1 MTDYRK
7 NGSAVGGGGAGLPA
21 ATGAGEVPVST
32 GAGTT
37 YAASPISDEI
47 GGVLAAFLGGVLG
60 QTVIGDGAG
69 DVTMTSADVSALL
82 AASNAAA
89 ARSALGL
96 ASVPTAPV
104 ALGTAYNAGTADA
117 IYADVVP
124 APADAWGPGR
134 TLVYL
139 FRSLGTLGAANILA
153 MHADAA
159 TTVAR
164 GWHLRAG
171 DNAGARG
178 EISLILAGLPAVL
191 TVVPLPG
198 ADFTGADGV
207 HCLACA
213 ILNTGEIRYSWDGG
227 AVATV
232 AAIPG
237 TYVPAQAGDPWRI
250 GSSAVSGGGFAA
262 TTVQPIALRTY
273 STVLSDADL
282 VAVAA
287 DRASYLLAD
296 PAAGT
301 LSNDLAA
308 TQFRGAA
315 TVIDRA
321 SSQRWRLV
329 GALLVHEQAP

>member
-7 NGSAVGGGGAGLPA
+7 NGGAVGGGGGAPSGTGVVTVTSGVYDVPSSTDDVVVSGLS
-21 ATGAGEVPVST
+21 GLV
-32 GAGTT
+32 
-37 YAASPISDEI
+37 
-47 GGVLAAFLGGVLG
+47 GGVLG
-60 QTVIGDGAG
+60 EAIVGDGAG
-69 DVTMTSADVSALL
+69 SVQQTSADVSALL
-82 AASNAAA
+82 ASADAAA

-117 IYADVVP
+117 IYVDAVP
-124 APADAWGPGR
+124 SPADAFGPGR
-134 TLVYL
+134 SLVYL
-139 FRSLGTLGAANILA
+139 FRSLGTLGAANVLA
-153 MHADAA
+153 MHADTT

-171 DNAGARG
+171 DNASARG
-178 EISLILAGLPAVL
+178 ELSLILAGLPAVL
-191 TVVPLPG
+191 AIVPLPG

-213 ILNTGEIRYSWDGG
+213 ITAPGVVRYSWDGG

-250 GSSAVSGGGFAA
+250 GSSAHVVASYAA

-308 TQFRGAA
+308 LQFRGAA
-315 TVIDRA
+315 TAIDRA

-329 GALLVHEQAP
+329 GALLAHEQAP

>member
-1 MTDYRK
+1 VTDYRK
-7 NGSAVGGGGAGLPA
+7 NGGAVGGGGGAPSGTGVVTVTSGVYDVPSSTDDVVVLGLS
-21 ATGAGEVPVST
+21 GLV
-32 GAGTT
+32 
-37 YAASPISDEI
+37 
-47 GGVLAAFLGGVLG
+47 GGVLG
-60 QTVIGDGAG
+60 EAIVGDGAG
-69 DVTMTSADVSALL
+69 SVQQTSADVSALL
-82 AASNAAA
+82 ASADAAA

-117 IYADVVP
+117 IYVDAVP
-124 APADAWGPGR
+124 SPADAFGPGR
-134 TLVYL
+134 SLVYL
-139 FRSLGTLGAANILA
+139 FRSLGTLGAANVLA
-153 MHADAA
+153 MHADTT

-171 DNAGARG
+171 DNASARG
-178 EISLILAGLPAVL
+178 ELSLILAGLPAVL

-213 ILNTGEIRYSWDGG
+213 ITAPGVVRYSWDGG

-308 TQFRGAA
+308 LQFRGAA
-315 TVIDRA
+315 TAIDRA

-329 GALLVHEQAP
+329 GALLAHEQAP

>member
-7 NGSAVGGGGAGLPA
+7 NGGAVGGGGGAPSG
-21 ATGAGEVPVST
+21 TGVVT
-32 GAGTT
+32 VT
-37 YAASPISDEI
+37 
-47 GGVLAAFLGGVLG
+47 GGVYDVPSSTDDVVVLGLSGLVGGVLG
-60 QTVIGDGAG
+60 EAIVGDGAG
-69 DVTMTSADVSALL
+69 SVQQTSADVSALL
-82 AASNAAA
+82 ASADAAA

-117 IYADVVP
+117 IYVDAVP
-124 APADAWGPGR
+124 SPADAFGPGR
-134 TLVYL
+134 SLVYL
-139 FRSLGTLGAANILA
+139 FRSLGTLGAANVLA
-153 MHADAA
+153 MHADTT

-171 DNAGARG
+171 DNASARG
-178 EISLILAGLPAVL
+178 ELSLILAGLPAVL
-191 TVVPLPG
+191 AIVPLPG

-213 ILNTGEIRYSWDGG
+213 ITAPGVVRYSWDGG

-250 GSSAVSGGGFAA
+250 GSSAHVVASYAA

-308 TQFRGAA
+308 LQFRGAA
-315 TVIDRA
+315 TAIDRA

-329 GALLVHEQAP
+329 GALLAHEQAP

>member
-1 MTDYRK
+1 MITVGTTVVSGSPI
-7 NGSAVGGGGAGLPA
+7 NGGGGGGAPSG
-21 ATGAGEVPVST
+21 TGVVT
-32 GAGTT
+32 VT
-37 YAASPISDEI
+37 
-47 GGVLAAFLGGVLG
+47 GGVYDVPSSTDDVVVSGLSGLVGGVLG
-60 QTVIGDGAG
+60 EAIVGDGAG
-69 DVTMTSADVSALL
+69 SVQQTSADVSALL
-82 AASNAAA
+82 ASADAAA

-117 IYADVVP
+117 IYVDAVP
-124 APADAWGPGR
+124 SPADAFGPGR
-134 TLVYL
+134 SLVYL
-139 FRSLGTLGAANILA
+139 FRSLGTLGAANVLA
-153 MHADAA
+153 MHADTT

-171 DNAGARG
+171 DNASARG
-178 EISLILAGLPAVL
+178 ELSLILAGLPAVL
-191 TVVPLPG
+191 AIVPLPG

-213 ILNTGEIRYSWDGG
+213 ITAPGVVRYSWDGG

-250 GSSAVSGGGFAA
+250 GSSAHVVASYAA

-308 TQFRGAA
+308 LQFRGAA
-315 TVIDRA
+315 TAIDRA

-329 GALLVHEQAP
+329 GALLAHEQAP

>member
-1 MTDYRK
+1 
-7 NGSAVGGGGAGLPA
+7 
-21 ATGAGEVPVST
+21 VPLST

-37 YAASPISDEI
+37 YVAANFGDEVGTAIADGI
-47 GGVLAAFLGGVLG
+47 GATLG
-60 QTVIGDGAG
+60 QAIIGNGG
-69 DVTMTSADVSALL
+69 GSIIFTSADVSALL
-82 AASNAAA
+82 ASADAVGM
-89 ARSALGL
+89 RDALGL

-117 IYADVVP
+117 IYVDAVP
-124 APADAWGPGR
+124 SPADAFGPGR
-134 TLVYL
+134 SLVYL
-139 FRSLGTLGAANILA
+139 FRSLGTLGAANVLA
-153 MHADAA
+153 MHADTT

-171 DNAGARG
+171 DNASARG
-178 EISLILAGLPAVL
+178 ELSLILAGLPAVL

-213 ILNTGEIRYSWDGG
+213 ITAPGVVRYSWDGG

-308 TQFRGAA
+308 LQFRGAA
-315 TVIDRA
+315 TAIDRA

-329 GALLVHEQAP
+329 GALLAHEQAP